1 VPDHRLALAPIAVLG
16 LLLGGACDESSR
28 PPASEPSPIES
39 QPETG
44 TPEPAESTSGPSSV
58 EPVGPVEPVEPAPP
72 SGGPH
77 CDQRQASGGESKCI
91 DYTEHIGPV
100 APRCFA
106 DVPLGEGPCPSEGVV
121 GKCKLRSTG
130 VTLVYY
136 EGSADA
142 AKQICKTI
150 DGAFEGS

>member
-1 VPDHRLALAPIAVLG
+1 VPGRPLEFALALFAVLG
-16 LLLGGACDESSR
+16 LLLVGACDESSR
-28 PPASEPSPIES
+28 PPASEPPPPIES
-39 QPETG
+39 PPETS
-44 TPEPAESTSGPSSV
+44 TPEPV
-58 EPVGPVEPVEPAPP
+58 EPDQVPVEPEPVEPAPP

-77 CDQRQASGGESKCI
+77 CDQRQAAGGEAKCI
-91 DYTEHIGPV
+91 DYTEHTGAV

-121 GKCKLRSTG
+121 GTCKLPSTG

-136 EGSADA
+136 EGISADA

-150 DGAFEGS
+150 DGAFADN

>member
-1 VPDHRLALAPIAVLG
+1 VPGHRLEFALALFAVLG
-16 LLLGGACDESSR
+16 LLLGGGCDESSR
-28 PPASEPSPIES
+28 PPASEPPPPI
-39 QPETG
+39 ETG
-44 TPEPAESTSGPSSV
+44 TPEPAEGDPVAEAVPS
-58 EPVGPVEPVEPAPP
+58 EPEPVEPAPP

-77 CDQRQASGGESKCI
+77 CDQRRAGGGEAKCI
-91 DYTEHIGPV
+91 DYTEHTGSI

-121 GKCKLRSTG
+121 GKCKLPSTG

-136 EGSADA
+136 QGTTADA

-150 DGAFEGS
+150 DGVFEES